1 MFIKATVAQVRF
13 LLRKRG
19 TLCVFYILLLMVL
32 ANFIGNVMEFQGKDV
47 IQMYQPVKLLLL
59 SYNRVNYNAN
69 ATLLLVQLYPLLV
82 VCPAG
87 FSLAKEYQSGQ
98 EVFMTARL
106 GRQIY
111 RLSKLVS
118 AFLAT
123 AIVFSVP
130 FFIEIILNSLSFPWE
145 AAGDFYNRS
154 PYNMDYIQ
162 GVHNYFMSGIYLY
175 SPWIYAVLG
184 TFFLGMVSGIFG
196 AFTVAFSSIIKIK
209 YNVFLFLPVF
219 LLLNS
224 TVFLTEAF
232 PAGARSIRWYDY
244 LLMFND
250 ESKNYV
256 FLAVGLLSIL
266 LFSVLAVQITGRKD
280 CL

>member
-1 MFIKATVAQVRF
+1 MFIKATISQVKF
-13 LLRKRG
+13 LLKKRG
-19 TLCVFYILLLMVL
+19 TLCVFYILLLMIL
-32 ANFIGNVMEFQGKDV
+32 TNFISNVIEFQGKDV

-98 EVFMTARL
+98 EVFITARL
-106 GRQIY
+106 GSQIY
-111 RLSKLVS
+111 RLSRLVS

-130 FFIEIILNSLSFPWE
+130 FLIEIVLNSLSFPL
-145 AAGDFYNRS
+145 ATAGDFYNQS
-154 PYNMDYIQ
+154 PYNTDYIER
-162 GVHNYFMSGIYLY
+162 VHNYFMSGIYLH

-184 TFFLGMVSGIFG
+184 TFLFGMISGVFG
-196 AFTVAFSSIIKIK
+196 AFTAAFSSIVKIK
-209 YNVFLFLPVF
+209 YNVYLFLPVF
-219 LLLNS
+219 FILNG
-224 TVFLTEAF
+224 TVLFAEAL
-232 PAGARSIRWYDY
+232 PEGIGSIRWYDY
-244 LLMFND
+244 LLIFND
-250 ESKNYV
+250 EPKNYI
-256 FLAVGLLSIL
+256 FSAMGLISIL
-266 LFSVLAVQITGRKD
+266 LFSVVSIRISARRD